1 MTMPLTILKKVDQCE
16 EFTELR
22 QYLIKR
28 VTVTVTNMFKDDM
41 EDLIAFF
48 SMKEDSIKQEEK
60 EERDDKKKNR
70 LKEYLRVIRLS
81 RVKRYTQFPILW

>member
-1 MTMPLTILKKVDQCE
+1 MPFVIFKKVDQCE

-22 QYLIKR
+22 RYLIKR
-28 VTVTVTNMFKDDM
+28 VTVTVTDMFKDDM

>member
-1 MTMPLTILKKVDQCE
+1 MPLTIFKKVDQCE

-22 QYLIKR
+22 RYWIKR
-28 VTVTVTNMFKDDM
+28 VTVTISNMFKDDM

-60 EERDDKKKNR
+60 EQRDDKKKKK
-70 LKEYLRVIRLS
+70 LKEYLRVMRLS
-81 RVKRYTQFPILW
+81 RVKRYIQFPILW

>member
-1 MTMPLTILKKVDQCE
+1 MPMPFIIFKKVDQCE

-22 QYLIKR
+22 RYWINR
-28 VTVTVTNMFKDDM
+28 VTVTITNMFKDD
-41 EDLIAFF
+41 
-48 SMKEDSIKQEEK
+48 KQEEK

-70 LKEYLRVIRLS
+70 LKEYLRVKRLS

>member
-1 MTMPLTILKKVDQCE
+1 MPFIIFKKVDQCE
-16 EFTELR
+16 EFKELR
-22 QYLIKR
+22 RYWIKR
-28 VTVTVTNMFKDDM
+28 VTVTITNMFKDDM

-60 EERDDKKKNR
+60 EERDDRKKNR

>member
-1 MTMPLTILKKVDQCE
+1 MPITIFKKVDQCE

-22 QYLIKR
+22 QYWIKR
-28 VTVTVTNMFKDDM
+28 VTVTITNMFKDDM

-70 LKEYLRVIRLS
+70 LKEYF
-81 RVKRYTQFPILW
+81 RVKTLSIVKRDTQFQILW